1 MAKTQPQ
8 TLDNTVY
15 FSQQQ
20 SKDLLV
26 YLLSLAEN
34 EREIESTDF
43 LQLEEIYSNGTFNS
57 KYHHFY
63 KDIYSVLSQVSENN
77 LSIDVLGSNIERIEK
92 SYTKQR
98 IDIRPEIEKLYDHLN
113 LEISRLNYSVSLQTK
128 TESLIDNLKNKTDES
143 TNRFTELEE
152 KSNTI
157 NEKLDKAK
165 IDYIAILGIFASVIL
180 AFVGTFTFSTSVLSN
195 INSVSIYRLVFVA
208 GIIGLVFF
216 DTIFTLLQYI
226 TNFPKSIFAWI
237 TFIVFNSIFVL
248 ILIFTPIIYW
258 HNNESPEP
266 VPQVINIFEQVQDK

>member
-258 HNNESPEP
+258 HNNKLSEP
-266 VPQVINIFEQVQDK
+266 VPQVINIFEPVQDK